1 LNSTQIAEKNN
12 WLGTFYEKIVD
23 DHAYISVIF
32 SWHLQ
37 EALKRSSELKSQ
49 GIDVIMG
56 GPAAVYAGI
65 DAGFEVPDAVVW
77 HNPNACRTSKGCPFH
92 CEFCINQNIEY
103 REYDSW
109 IPRPIVIDDN
119 ITAGSVNHFDKVIDS
134 LKQFDEVDFNQ
145 GISAAL
151 VTNHHAERLKELNLK
166 YIRMAWDNIN
176 YESKFM
182 RGWDILRRAGFTRSK
197 IAVYI
202 LIGFHDTPED
212 ARYRLEMVRRL
223 GGEPFCMRYQP
234 LDTPKRNAFV
244 EEGSKWTHAELQRY
258 CRYWN
263 SLRFTSRVPFDEFE
277 NNYHGK

>member
-1 LNSTQIAEKNN
+1 MNSTDIAEKNK
-12 WLGTFYEKIVD
+12 WLGTFYEKITG
-23 DHAYISVIF
+23 DHAYISIIF
-32 SWHLQ
+32 SWQLQ
-37 EALKRSSELKSQ
+37 EAIKRINLLKNQ
-49 GIDVIMG
+49 GLDVIVG

-65 DAGFEVPDAVVW
+65 DSGLDLADAVSW
-77 HNPNACRTSKGCPFH
+77 HNPDACRTSKGCPFH

-103 REYDSW
+103 HEYDNW

-119 ITAGSVNHFDKVIDS
+119 ITAGSVKHFDKVIDS

-151 VTNHHAERLKELNLK
+151 VNSHHADRLKELNLK

-182 RGWDILRRAGFTRSK
+182 RGWDVLRRAGFPRSK
-197 IAVYI
+197 IAVYV
-202 LIGFHDTPED
+202 LIGFNDTPDD

-223 GGEPFCMRYQP
+223 GGIPFCMRYQP
-234 LDTPKRNAFV
+234 LDTPKRNSWV
-244 EEGSKWTHAELQRY
+244 GDNWTHPELQRY

-263 SLRFTSRVPFDEFE
+263 SLRVTSRVPFDEFQ
-277 NNYHGK
+277 NNYCR